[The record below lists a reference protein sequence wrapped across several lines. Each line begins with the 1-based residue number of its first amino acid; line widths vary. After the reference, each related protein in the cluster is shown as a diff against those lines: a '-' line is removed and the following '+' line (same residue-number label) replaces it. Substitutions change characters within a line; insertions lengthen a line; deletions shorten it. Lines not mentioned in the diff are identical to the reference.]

1 MSDLIIKSGNLVNP
15 GGEISG
21 VHDIYVKNGKIIGI
35 DEDTTKLN
43 SPKIIDAEN
52 CIVCPGLI
60 DLSVRFRE
68 PGLEKEA
75 TIQSESR
82 AAVSSGVTT
91 VCYMPDTKP
100 VIDTPAQI
108 KLVENIFENIDLCKV
123 KVLASLTRSLDGKNL
138 SPMMELKQAGAIGLT
153 NCFKAIDNL
162 LILRRA
168 MEYASGSEITIFYQP
183 QNSCLANDGCVHEG
197 KISNKLGLPGIPS
210 AAESVAV
217 AEAILLSKLT
227 GAKLHLCRI
236 SCLESIML
244 IQSARSAGIEVT
256 ADVAIH
262 QLFFDENSIINF
274 NSDFHVIPPFR
285 EKDDLLALQKATQD
299 GTITAI
305 CSDHQPHNEDAKQA
319 PFANTQHGIASIEV
333 FLPLI
338 MELVDLDILD
348 LNTAVEKVTSGPAK
362 ILGIDAGIIRKG
374 SSADLCIIKKEKWVF
389 KDANIF
395 SSGKNNPFV
404 GKSFD
409 TKICKTIC
417 NGKIVFENK

>member
-1 MSDLIIKSGNLVNP
+1 
-15 GGEISG
+15 
-21 VHDIYVKNGKIIGI
+21 
-35 DEDTTKLN
+35 
-43 SPKIIDAEN
+43 
-52 CIVCPGLI
+52 
-60 DLSVRFRE
+60 
-68 PGLEKEA
+68 
-75 TIQSESR
+75 
-82 AAVSSGVTT
+82 
-91 VCYMPDTKP
+91 MPDTQP

-123 KVLASLTRSLDGKNL
+123 KVLASLTRGLDGKNL

-153 NCFKAIDNL
+153 NCFKTIDNS

-217 AEAILLSKLT
+217 SEAILLSKLT
-227 GAKLHLCRI
+227 GVKLHLCRI

-274 NSDFHVIPPFR
+274 NSDFHVMPPFR
-285 EKDDLLALQKATQD
+285 EKDDLLALQKAIQD
-299 GTITAI
+299 GTITAV
-305 CSDHQPHNEDAKQA
+305 CSDHQPHNKDAKQA
-319 PFANTQHGIASIEV
+319 PFANTQYGIASIEIL
-333 FLPLI
+333 LPLI

-348 LNTAVEKVTSGPAK
+348 LNTAIKNVTSNPAN
-362 ILGIDAGIIRKG
+362 ILGIDSGVIRKG
-374 SSADLCIIKKEKWVF
+374 SVADLCILKKEKWLF
-389 KDANIF
+389 NNTNIL
-395 SSGKNNPFV
+395 SSGKNNPFI
-404 GKSFD
+404 GKSFN
-409 TKICKTIC
+409 TKVIKTIC
-417 NGKIVFENK
+417 NGQIVFENK

>member
-1 MSDLIIKSGNLVNP
+1 MNDLIIKSGNLVNP

-52 CIVCPGLI
+52 QIICPGLV

-75 TIQSESR
+75 TIHSESK
-82 AAVSSGVTT
+82 AAVSSGITT
-91 VCYMPDTKP
+91 VCYMPDTQP

-108 KLVENIFENIDLCKV
+108 KLVENIFKDVDLCKV
-123 KVLASLTRSLDGKNL
+123 KVLASLTKNLDGKNL
-138 SPMMELKQAGAIGLT
+138 SPMMELKQAGAIALT
-153 NCFKAIDNL
+153 NCFNPIENL
-162 LILRRA
+162 LVLRRA
-168 MEYASGSEITIFYQP
+168 MEYASGHEITLFFQP
-183 QNSCLANDGCVHEG
+183 QNICLTNDGCVHEG

-227 GAKLHLCRI
+227 GVKLHLCRI

-244 IQSARSAGIEVT
+244 IRNAHSAGIKVT
-256 ADVAIH
+256 ADIAIH
-262 QLFFDENSIINF
+262 QLFFDENSLNNF

-285 EKDDLLALQKATQD
+285 ANEDLVELQKAIKEK
-299 GTITAI
+299 TITAI

-319 PFANTQHGIASIEV
+319 PFANTQFGIASIEIL
-333 FLPLI
+333 LPLL

-348 LNTAVEKVTSGPAK
+348 LNTAIAKVTSNPAD
-362 ILGIDAGIIRKG
+362 ILGIDSGVIRKG
-374 SSADLCIIKKEKWVF
+374 SAADLCIFKKELWTL
-389 KDANIF
+389 KDSKILSA
-395 SSGKNNPFV
+395 GKNNPFV
-404 GKSFD
+404 GKDFHARVD
-409 TKICKTIC
+409 KTIRD
-417 NGKIVFENK
+417 GKIVFENK